1 MGLPLTLLLPSI
13 GYNTKYKSRYGA
25 TPAEER
31 DDTAYNSVD
40 LEYSSNLVTG
50 PLLSRLDAFFH
61 YLGVHSNVC
70 RQRIVC
76 ELIQRDKQFS
86 PLSNYLSILFRY
98 DLSFLP

>member
-13 GYNTKYKSRYGA
+13 GFNTEYKSRYGA
-25 TPAEER
+25 APAEER

-40 LEYSSNLVTG
+40 LEYTSNLVTG

-61 YLGVHSNVC
+61 YLGVHSKVC

-76 ELIQRDKQFS
+76 ELLQRDKQFS
-86 PLSNYLSILFRY
+86 PLSDYLSSLFRY